1 MPDTTAPIIEAEI
14 DSPETRIA
22 LLEKANADL
31 TRENKALRSY
41 LVRNGN
47 TLQSVEDTLKGLLRS
62 MQLIAG
68 KDVTV

>member
-1 MPDTTAPIIEAEI
+1 MPDTIDTSTTDLVEENQRLIEAN
-14 DSPETRIA
+14 TK
-22 LLEKANADL
+22 LMN
-31 TRENKALRSY
+31 ENKALRSY